1 MWLEVGVRVRVGRGA
16 KWVVG
21 GGFGRGGSGGC
32 GGGDGSLSRAL
43 MMGGSVNFF
52 FLNDIL
58 RVGQSKTETV
68 IIGSTGVGTLF
79 CCYEQRICWLLF
91 GLTSY

>member
-1 MWLEVGVRVRVGRGA
+1 MWLELGVRVTVGRGT

-43 MMGGSVNFF
+43 MMGGIVNFF
-52 FLNDIL
+52 LLNDIL
-58 RVGQSKTETV
+58 CISQCEYRK
-68 IIGSTGVGTLF
+68 
-79 CCYEQRICWLLF
+79 
-91 GLTSY
+91 

>member
-1 MWLEVGVRVRVGRGA
+1 MWLEVGVRVSVGRGA

-43 MMGGSVNFF
+43 MMGGV
-52 FLNDIL
+52 
-58 RVGQSKTETV
+58 
-68 IIGSTGVGTLF
+68 
-79 CCYEQRICWLLF
+79 
-91 GLTSY
+91 